1 MFALIA
7 LPITIMTT
15 EATSIPQPEADAV
28 RPAPT
33 RPPAVLIES
42 ERSPFALDWRE
53 MWVYRELLYI
63 LVWRDIKVR
72 YKQTVMGALWVVMQ
86 PLLTMLVFTFI
97 FSKLKTAPSG
107 DVPYPLFAY
116 SGLLLWTFFANAI
129 TNSVNSLI
137 SNSHLVTKVYFP
149 RLFIPAAT
157 VVAGLLDL
165 AVASVILVGLL
176 FYYRVAPT
184 INLLFAPAF
193 LALMLVL
200 ALAAGLI
207 VSAVTVKFR
216 DLRHVVPFAV
226 QILML
231 ASPVIYSSEIV
242 GERWQVVFALNPL
255 AGIIEGFRASLFGGG
270 FDTIMT
276 VASIGL
282 TLTFLLVALYVF
294 RRIEE
299 TFEDFV

>member
-1 MFALIA
+1 
-7 LPITIMTT
+7 MTS
-15 EATSIPQPEADAV
+15 EATSITRPESAELNS
-28 RPAPT
+28 APT
-33 RPPAVLIES
+33 RAVTVLIES
-42 ERSPFALDWRE
+42 ERSPLALDWRE
-53 MWVYRELLYI
+53 MWAYRELLYI

-129 TNSVNSLI
+129 TNSVHSLI

-149 RLFIPAAT
+149 RLFIPAAS
-157 VVAGLLDL
+157 VIAGLLDL
-165 AVASVILVGLL
+165 AVAGVILVGLL

-184 INLLFAPAF
+184 IGLLFAPAF
-193 LALMLVL
+193 LMLML
-200 ALAAGLI
+200 ALALGAGLI

-216 DLRHVVPFAV
+216 DLRHAVPFAV
-226 QILML
+226 QLLML
-231 ASPVIYSSEIV
+231 ASPVIYSSAIV
-242 GERWQVVFALNPL
+242 GERWRAPFALNPI
-255 AGIIEGFRASLFGGG
+255 AGIIEGFRASIFGGG
-270 FDTIMT
+270 FDVMMT
-276 VASIGL
+276 MAACLL
-282 TLTFLLVALYVF
+282 TTVLLVVALYVF

-299 TFEDFV
+299 TFADFV

>member
-1 MFALIA
+1 
-7 LPITIMTT
+7 MTS
-15 EATSIPQPEADAV
+15 EATSITQREAGSQAITPRHGV
-28 RPAPT
+28 T
-33 RPPAVLIES
+33 ILIDS
-42 ERSPFALDWRE
+42 ERSSIIPDWRE
-53 MWVYRELLYI
+53 LWAYRELLYI

-72 YKQTVMGALWVVMQ
+72 YKQTAMGALWVLLQ

-97 FSKLKTAPSG
+97 FSKLGRAPSG

-129 TNSVNSLI
+129 TNSVSSLVG
-137 SNSHLVTKVYFP
+137 NSHLVTKVYFP
-149 RLFIPAAT
+149 RLFIPAAS

-165 AVASVILVGLL
+165 AVASVMLVLL
-176 FYYRVAPT
+176 MIYYGVAPAASV
-184 INLLFAPAF
+184 LVAPAF
-193 LALMLVL
+193 LMLVLLL

-216 DLRHVVPFAV
+216 DLRHIVPFAV
-226 QILML
+226 QLLML

-242 GERWQVVFALNPL
+242 GERWRMIFALNPL

-270 FDTIMT
+270 FDARATAAAI
-276 VASIGL
+276 VL
-282 TLTFLLVALYVF
+282 TPVFFFVALYVF

-299 TFEDFV
+299 TFADLV